1 MQNIPANCNRY
12 ITRLSIEEYSL
23 CMNNPPKISNEIVK
37 MLLFENNLSCNLYLF
52 INAATKKNGQ

>member
-23 CMNNPPKISNEIVK
+23 YMNNPPKISNEIVK
-37 MLLFENNLSCNLYLF
+37 MLLFRNN
-52 INAATKKNGQ
+52 